1 VTEPGTGRIDQD
13 RLRRLPVPHLTPRI
27 QVAAMVAMRDEGLIG
42 RLPTFERISRQLS
55 WNSTI
60 DAIDAIA

>member
-1 VTEPGTGRIDQD
+1 
-13 RLRRLPVPHLTPRI
+13 
-27 QVAAMVAMRDEGLIG
+27 MVAMRDEGLIG
-42 RLPTFERISRQLS
+42 RLPAFERISRQLS